1 MSELERGKNYEP
13 QDEKRKTKF
22 FNDFALGHMP
32 EMRLLF
38 RGGKLDKLTGW
49 RNVAEHCL
57 VEAVAADT
65 LAESLALM
73 PEERNKLV
81 TVAACHD
88 WAKKLDKRAGDFAPE
103 EAAKANEFLA
113 QAKPEAELMAAT
125 NFGFLDQAVVDKR
138 STFLQRLQFYIDE
151 ITSGSLI
158 VDADARVDEAEL
170 RDTPEIK
177 KQLAASRLGSN
188 YRLQERRFCHE
199 IEKEIFQRL
208 KETGATIDSP
218 AAIPGYIRE
227 KIDERVRNHSL

>member
-1 MSELERGKNYEP
+1 MSDLERGKNYEP
-13 QDEKRKTKF
+13 QDEQRKTKF
-22 FNDFALGHMP
+22 FNDFALRHMP

-57 VEAVAADT
+57 VEAAAADT

-88 WAKKLDKRAGDFAPE
+88 WAKKLDKRASDFAPKE
-103 EAAKANEFLA
+103 VAKANEFLD
-113 QAKPEAELMAAT
+113 QVKPEAELMAAT
-125 NFGFLDQAVVDKR
+125 NFGFLEQAIIDGK

-177 KQLAASRLGSN
+177 EQLAASRLGSD
-188 YRLQERRFCHE
+188 YRLKERQFCHE
-199 IEKEIFQRL
+199 IEEEIFQRL
-208 KETGATIDSP
+208 KEAGMVIDSP
-218 AAIPGYIRE
+218 AAVPGYIRE
-227 KIDERVRNHSL
+227 KIDERIRNHSL